1 MNVEKLSIGMIIRY
15 GDEPVKVV
23 AIDWVRKVGTLDK
36 KQYKIGV
43 QSPSGKVTYIDIE
56 SLKWL

>member
-1 MNVEKLSIGMIIRY
+1 MTVEDLHIGLIVRY
-15 GDEPVKVV
+15 GDDYVKVV